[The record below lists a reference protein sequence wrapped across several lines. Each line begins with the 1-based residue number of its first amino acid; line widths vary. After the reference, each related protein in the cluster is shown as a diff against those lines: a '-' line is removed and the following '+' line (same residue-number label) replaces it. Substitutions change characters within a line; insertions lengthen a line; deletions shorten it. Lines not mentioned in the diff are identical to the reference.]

1 MDVDVDVKG
10 TPPPSCVKDMESC
23 PGFKETSFLA
33 THTIKKKDPLGSM
46 KFCSH
51 NLFSQRVLSSW

>member
-23 PGFKETSFLA
+23 PGFMETSFHA
-33 THTIKKKDPLGSM
+33 THRIKKKDPSGSM
-46 KFCSH
+46 EFGSH
-51 NLFSQRVLSSW
+51 NLFSQCVLSPW